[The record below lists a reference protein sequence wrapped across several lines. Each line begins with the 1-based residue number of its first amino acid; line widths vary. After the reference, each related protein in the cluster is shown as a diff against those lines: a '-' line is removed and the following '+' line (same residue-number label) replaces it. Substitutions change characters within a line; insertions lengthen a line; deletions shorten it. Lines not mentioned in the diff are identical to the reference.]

1 MSEAILAKILAV
13 IIILILIRLLIARID
28 KIKEWGI

>member
-28 KIKEWGI
+28 KIKVA